1 MTAFG
6 LLQRASELRER
17 RTPFVIAT
25 VVRVERPASAKP
37 GDAALLLPDGTIEG
51 FVGGA
56 CTDASVRA
64 QGLRQLTAGQSALL
78 RIAPGGTVPPGGRGP
93 AVSFA
98 SEGVVTV
105 SNPCLSGG
113 TLDIFLEVVRPP
125 MLVHVFG
132 ETPVARALAVLG
144 REAGWEMRLVTDPA
158 APVAPDASAVV
169 VASQGGDEVP
179 VLAAGLRAGAGYVG
193 LVASR
198 RRGAAVAES
207 LELDDEQAKRLHTP
221 AGLDIGARTPGEIA
235 VSILAEIISVTSLH
249 PAPAA
254 AAGTAPGAAAAA
266 AERTDPVCGMRVAAA
281 PVTPQLR
288 HDGTAVYFCSP
299 ACRDAFAAGPE
310 RYTHSL

>member
-56 CTDASVRA
+56 CADTTVRA

-78 RIAPGGTVPPGGRGP
+78 RIAPG
-93 AVSFA
+93 VSSA

-105 SNPCLSGG
+105 PNPCLSGG

-144 REAGWEMRLVTDPA
+144 REAGWEIRLVTDPA

-169 VASQGGDEVP
+169 VASQGGHEVP
-179 VLAAGLRAGAGYVG
+179 VLAAGLQAGASYVG

-207 LELDDEQAKRLHTP
+207 LDLDDEQAKRFHTP

-249 PAPAA
+249 PAT
-254 AAGTAPGAAAAA
+254 AAGGAASGAAAAA
-266 AERTDPVCGMRVAAA
+266 ADPTDPVCGMTVAAA
-281 PVTPQLR
+281 PATPQLR
-288 HDGTAVYFCSP
+288 RDGTAVYFCSP
-299 ACRDAFAAGPE
+299 ACRDAFAADPE